1 MFKKMFGN
9 LADQAKRFSPAALTP
24 EKRFAK
30 ALVTASSVMTM
41 ADGKAE
47 DTEIESSSAI
57 LFNHRSIKQFLSP
70 TEAQEMYSLQ
80 ISKLQEADSKG
91 KAIML
96 LEVNGMV
103 AEIADSV
110 KENHWRQE
118 ILEIAKMIGESN
130 GSGRL
135 GEAEQGVLNKLRAA
149 LA

>member
-1 MFKKMFGN
+1 MFKKLFQN
-9 LADQAKRFSPAALTP
+9 AVEQAKRYSPSALTP

-30 ALVTASSVMTM
+30 GLITASSLMTM

-47 DTEIESSSAI
+47 NSEIEAASTV
-57 LFNHRSIKQFLSP
+57 LFNHRSIKQFLTP

-80 ISKLQEADSKG
+80 IAKLGEAGDKNPM
-91 KAIML
+91 AL
-96 LEVNGMV
+96 TLEVNGMV

-118 ILEIAKMIGESN
+118 ILEIAKMVGESN
-130 GSGRL
+130 GQGRL
-135 GEAEQGVLNKLRAA
+135 GTAEEAIFRKIQAA